1 MSQWAQIVGIFLS
14 YINTQP
20 RPHLKEMLSNQ
31 MVKIILRV
39 SVDLSFISDFLFYQ
53 LMNKVALLE
62 A

>member
-1 MSQWAQIVGIFLS
+1 M
-14 YINTQP
+14 
-20 RPHLKEMLSNQ
+20 KEKLSNQ